1 MKKLLYA
8 IELPDQV
15 KDALGDLRNHI
26 EIPGLQ
32 WIDRNLLRAALFFVD
47 ETTGDVLEKASRNF
61 GELPHAAPFRLQF
74 SAIKPIY
81 QRNKL
86 TILAAAFVPGN
97 ALMETARQTAALLS
111 QPLAPEPVAHVA
123 LARMQGSRPACFRE
137 QDFPSI
143 GHLNFQAT
151 EISLMASPL
160 HNGSEARPLM
170 KAAAK

>member
-26 EIPGLQ
+26 KIPGLQ
-32 WIDRNLLRAALFFVD
+32 WIDRDLLRAGLFFVD
-47 ETTGDVLEKASRNF
+47 ETTNDVLEKASRSF

-86 TILAAAFVPGN
+86 AMLAAAFVPGN

-111 QPLAPEPVAHVA
+111 QPLAPAPVAHVA
-123 LARMQGSRPACFRE
+123 LARMQGSRPASFRE
-137 QDFPSI
+137 QDFPGI
-143 GHLNFQAT
+143 GHLVFQAT

-160 HNGSEARPLM
+160 HNGSEARSLM